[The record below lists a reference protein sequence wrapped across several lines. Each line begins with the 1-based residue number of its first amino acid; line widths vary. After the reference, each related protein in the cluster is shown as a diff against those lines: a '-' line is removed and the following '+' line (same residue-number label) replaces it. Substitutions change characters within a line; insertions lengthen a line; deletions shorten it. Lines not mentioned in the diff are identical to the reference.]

1 MAVDP
6 AKVKQL
12 REKTGLPMMECKR
25 ALEKAGADV
34 ETAYEELRK
43 AGLKAV
49 EKLAGRSANDG
60 AVGSYVSDDGKI
72 GVLVALR
79 CETEPV
85 AKNEAFQALL
95 AELVK
100 VVAQENPADVAAL
113 EASKLASGKTVKE
126 GLNDLVNQIR
136 ENITVG
142 KFVRFET
149 DAAVQY
155 VHFDNKKGAMVA
167 LAGGDANNA
176 DVAELGKQ
184 LGQHIVFMKPA
195 SLSRDRIDTAIVE
208 KEREIFLAAAKN
220 DPKNAKKPQEIMD
233 KIIGG
238 QIEKFVASQCLLE
251 QAFVRDDKQ
260 TVEAYIKSS
269 GTGVTLTDFAYVA
282 TDVE

>member
-6 AKVKQL
+6 AKVKEL

-25 ALEKAGADV
+25 ALDKAGDDV

-60 AVGSYVSDDGKI
+60 AVGSFVSDDGKT

-85 AKNEAFQALL
+85 AKNEVFQELL
-95 AELVK
+95 GKLVQ
-100 VVAQENPADVAAL
+100 VVAKENPADAAAL
-113 EASKLASGKTVKE
+113 EGTKLASGKTVKE
-126 GLNDLVNQIR
+126 SLTDLVNQIR
-136 ENITVG
+136 ENITIG

-167 LAGGDANNA
+167 LSGGDAGNA

-195 SLSRDRIDTAIVE
+195 GLSRDKIDPAVVE

-238 QIEKFVASQCLLE
+238 QVEKFVASQCLLE
-251 QAFVRDDKQ
+251 QAFVRDDKK
-260 TVEAYIKSS
+260 TVEEYVKSTK
-269 GTGVTLTDFAYVA
+269 TGVTLTDFAYVA
-282 TDVE
+282 TDLE